1 MLLLFISLSK
11 NRELKKNINLF
22 QNKKNV
28 NFIKKG
34 KSLKSQTFSLKLQSD
49 SIKFKYAIGTKRA
62 PNFNSKT
69 CQNIFSRTFYGHVEY
84 HEKTLAE
91 SLKQTSQPQINKFSM
106 KMKNIER
113 EKNEFEI
120 TKFIDGTIYH
130 FLS

>member
-1 MLLLFISLSK
+1 MYFPK
-11 NRELKKNINLF
+11 LKSR
-22 QNKKNV
+22 
-28 NFIKKG
+28 IKK
-34 KSLKSQTFSLKLQSD
+34 KTRTFSLNLHSD
-49 SIKFKYAIGTKRA
+49 PIKFKYAIGTKGA
-62 PNFNSKT
+62 PILHAKYVKSY
-69 CQNIFSRTFYGHVEY
+69 SLESFYGHVEY

-91 SLKQTSQPQINKFSM
+91 SLKQTSQPKIPVNEFSM